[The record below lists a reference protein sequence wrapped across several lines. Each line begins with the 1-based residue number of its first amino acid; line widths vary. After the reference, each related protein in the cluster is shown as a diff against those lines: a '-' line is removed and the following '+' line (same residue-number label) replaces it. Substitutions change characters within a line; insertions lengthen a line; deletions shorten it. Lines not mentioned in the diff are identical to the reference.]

1 MDPIFLQIGSFTIA
15 WYGVLMMAGI
25 MGGAIIA
32 QRLAVKRGLNGNM
45 ISDIIFWAVIWG
57 VIGARLVFV
66 LTSPEVFVG
75 ITDPMQRLLAWVNVR
90 SGGLSIHGGLLFGV
104 AVFLYYQWRY
114 KINFYEYASLLAPGL
129 GLGIIGGRLGNI
141 MNGSD
146 TVGRPTGW
154 PIGFTWPES
163 AKGFHNAMC
172 NANNPENLVQYCTN
186 GVVTVPVHF
195 TQLYGVL
202 IGIAIVVLAF
212 YWLRT
217 RTAYQ
222 VFYLTVMWYS
232 ILRSVVEETFRLNPL
247 TFNVYLSEGPDKAGI
262 GLFTLT
268 QVASIILVI
277 WCIVMLFREPR
288 APTTV
293 KEQVRA

>member
-1 MDPIFLQIGSFTIA
+1 MDPIFIQIGSFSIA

-25 MGGAIIA
+25 MGGAILA
-32 QRLAVKRGLNGNM
+32 QRLAVKKGLNANL

-57 VIGARLVFV
+57 VIGARVLFV
-66 LTSPEVFVG
+66 MTSPEAFAG
-75 ITDPMQRLLAWVNVR
+75 ITDPGQKFLAWVNIR
-90 SGGLSIHGGLLFGV
+90 TGGLSIHGGLLFGI

-129 GLGIIGGRLGNI
+129 GLGIMGGRLGNI

-146 TVGRPTGW
+146 TVGRPTNL
-154 PIGFTWPES
+154 PIGFVWPDW

-172 NANNPENLVQYCTN
+172 NANNPENLAQYCTN
-186 GVVTVPVHF
+186 GLVTVPVHF

-202 IGIAIVVLAF
+202 IGLLIFVLA
-212 YWLRT
+212 WNWMKT
-217 RTAYQ
+217 KTAYQ

-247 TFNVYLSEGPDKAGI
+247 TFPVYETTSPNEIGI

-268 QVASIILVI
+268 QVASVVLVI
-277 WCIVMLFREPR
+277 WCIIMLMREPKEQK
-288 APTTV
+288 PV